1 MSRHTGVA
9 AGLAWLGGANN
20 DILDVVPTERSRFVQ
35 MALVLLTTAG
45 IGTLSMMFALNDGVH
60 TPLPVAIIGGIAWGF
75 IVLNIDRFLVLSM
88 GHTRD
93 WKKLL
98 LMALP
103 RLALAAVIS
112 IVVATPMTMR
122 IFQHD
127 INNQMAIQQTNES
140 ARLNK
145 AEQNTILAKQLAGV
159 NAQITKWNNVLA
171 GNLEGITPS
180 TPQLA
185 ADQKSV
191 ASLTAKVNAA
201 QTKMDN
207 AYGKWN
213 CEVNGAGAN
222 CAAGTSTIRGN
233 GPRAQ
238 NDYMSYTQDKAS
250 YDNLSSQL
258 TEAENQEA
266 ADQQTANGNAK
277 SSLASEQAT
286 ARAKLPGLQQ
296 EQTKLQNEVNQE
308 IQSNANNVHANNG
321 ILAQLQALSDAGAAD
336 PVLSVAQWVVTL
348 LFFFI
353 EILPVM
359 VKFLTNLGPPSL
371 YEVALKNEEGSITD
385 TMKTSRVT
393 RRQDIE
399 REALKQQAIDEDM
412 RQREEALGKM
422 ANAHVAAHMET
433 ILKQAL
439 TNWSIQVQSQLGGQM
454 QGGAPGATG
463 MGNPVPQHR
472 VTGRHRQLGIT
483 APQPVLNSQNGP
495 GNGNSPGY
503 GNGLP
508 NGNGARY
515 GNGTPNASGGGY
527 SGAGYGNGAGYG
539 SGSAQG
545 LGNGAGYQGGQGSG
559 YGTGT
564 GYNGASGDGVN
575 GVADDSYG
583 PTAPHPTM
591 PGTGTGFVL
600 PTDNGDLL

>member
-1 MSRHTGVA
+1 MSRQIEVA

-20 DILDVVPTERSRFVQ
+20 DVLDKVPTERSRFVQ

-60 TPLPVAIIGGIAWGF
+60 TPLPVAIIGGIVWGF
-75 IVLNIDRFLVLSM
+75 IILNIDRFLVLSM
-88 GHTRD
+88 GHSRD

-112 IVVATPMTMR
+112 VVVATPMTLR

-140 ARLNK
+140 AQLNK

-159 NAQITKWNNVLA
+159 NAQIAKWNNVLA

-191 ASLTAKVNAA
+191 ARLTAQVNAA
-201 QTKMDN
+201 QTKMNN
-207 AYGKWN
+207 AYDKWN
-213 CEVNGAGAN
+213 CEVNGAGTN
-222 CAAGTSTIRGN
+222 CAAGTSRVPGD

-238 NDYMSYTQDKAS
+238 NDSMLYNQDKAS

-258 TEAENQEA
+258 TAAENQET
-266 ADQQTANGNAK
+266 ADQQAANANAK
-277 SSLASEQAT
+277 ASLASEQAT

-308 IQSNANNVHANNG
+308 IQSNASNVSGNNG
-321 ILAQLQALSDAGAAD
+321 ILAQLQALSSADAAD
-336 PVLSVAQWVVTL
+336 PVLAVAQWVVTL

-359 VKFLTNLGPPSL
+359 VKFLLNLGPLSL
-371 YEVALKNEEGSITD
+371 YERALKNEEDSITD

-439 TNWSIQVQSQLGGQM
+439 TNWSVQVQSQLGSQLP
-454 QGGAPGATG
+454 GGAPGAPR
-463 MGNPVPQHR
+463 NPVPQHR
-472 VTGRHRQLGIT
+472 VTGPQRRLGIT
-483 APQPVLNSQNGP
+483 GPQPVLNSQNGT
-495 GNGNSPGY
+495 GY
-503 GNGLP
+503 GNGP
-508 NGNGARY
+508 
-515 GNGTPNASGGGY
+515 
-527 SGAGYGNGAGYG
+527 GYGNGAGYG
-539 SGSAQG
+539 NGNGNGYGNGAGYGNGSAQG
-545 LGNGAGYQGGQGSG
+545 LGNGAGYGGGQGSG

-564 GYNGASGDGVN
+564 GYNGSSGG
-575 GVADDSYG
+575 GAGGIADDRYG
-583 PTAPHPTM
+583 PTHTYPAT
-591 PGTGTGFVL
+591 PGAGSGFVL
-600 PTDNGDLL
+600 PTDDGDVL